1 MKKFEYKKI
10 RGDELIGVWSKNF
23 YKGEKGWDDL
33 VKRDIEIECGIATR
47 DYTKYQNRED
57 VDESIKNSVTKA
69 TEFALNELGEEGWE
83 LVSVETIKPS
93 GFDIVRPATNKMYN
107 FKREKK

>member
-10 RGDELIGVWSKNF
+10 RGDELIGVWSKM
-23 YKGEKGWDDL
+23 YSQGEEGWDEL
-33 VKRDIEIECGIATR
+33 VKLDIEIECSIATR
-47 DYTKYQNRED
+47 DYTKYENRED
-57 VDESIKNSVTKA
+57 LDESIKRSVAKA

-93 GFDIVRPATNKMYN
+93 GFDIVKPATNKMYN
-107 FKREKK
+107 FK